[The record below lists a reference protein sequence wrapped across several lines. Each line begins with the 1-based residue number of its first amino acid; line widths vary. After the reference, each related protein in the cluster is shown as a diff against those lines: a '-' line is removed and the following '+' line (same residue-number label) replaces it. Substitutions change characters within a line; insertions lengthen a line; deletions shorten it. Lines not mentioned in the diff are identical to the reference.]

1 MFGAAPSARSNL
13 TGESK
18 KREDRVQLPIR
29 FAGLKSHSAL
39 AELVCVATAG
49 DASFH
54 PDRDSPMHVDRGL
67 FNAGES
73 LPRIES
79 RACFAR
85 KRYIIV

>member
-1 MFGAAPSARSNL
+1 VRPL
-13 TGESK
+13 EP
-18 KREDRVQLPIR
+18 DRRKQKAGGQVQLPIR